1 MARLNKLLVASLAFI
16 PASVTAWGTLAHK
29 TIAAVAI
36 NYLLPDA
43 QSAVN
48 DVLANDPDSRHF
60 RNPTLIDVAPW
71 ADSYRSR
78 KDGRFSAGFHYI
90 DARDDP
96 ENGQCGV
103 ELRRDCPRAG
113 CVVSAIANYTTRLT
127 EQLDAYETAQALK
140 FLVHFV
146 GDVTQPLH
154 NEESHKGGNGVPVE
168 WNGHRDNLHSIWD
181 TDMVEELAGKDNV
194 ENLNAWT
201 QKIVGEINN
210 GIYASSLSSWVS
222 CADVHGIQNCAL
234 QWSQDANAKLCA
246 FVMNPVPGPDDD
258 LETYYEGAAPIIQ
271 EQVAK
276 GGVRLAALLNNIYT
290 GQTGFPA
297 SSEAVFRIQE
307 Q

>member
-1 MARLNKLLVASLAFI
+1 MARLNKLLVASLAFV

-96 ENGQCGV
+96 ENV
-103 ELRRDCPRAG
+103 
-113 CVVSAIANYTTRLT
+113 
-127 EQLDAYETAQALK
+127 
-140 FLVHFV
+140 
-146 GDVTQPLH
+146 
-154 NEESHKGGNGVPVE
+154 
-168 WNGHRDNLHSIWD
+168 WD
-181 TDMVEELAGKDNV
+181 TDMVEELAGKDNI